1 MRVLG
6 IETSSRQGTIALVEN
21 GQAVIS
27 RASAEPMQGERVLP
41 LLEALFSEAG
51 WTKGQLDRVAVGVG
65 PGSFTGVRV
74 GVALGL
80 GIGLGLARPTLGVG
94 SLRAMCRGAKLLPD
108 GQTRGTGPVC
118 GLLDAR
124 RNELF
129 GGVYGTDGVE
139 LVSPCTVP
147 RGELAAWLG
156 ALGLPGV
163 LLVGE
168 VLGELG
174 DPDPDAPVAAAY
186 QSGRSEMTD
195 LPHAVC
201 VALAAT
207 DLSEELAPAEPCYV
221 RPADAIRPK
230 LPRSPLSSAEPR

>member
-6 IETSSRQGTIALVEN
+6 IETSSRQATIALTEN
-21 GQAVIS
+21 GQAVMS
-27 RASAEPMQGERVLP
+27 RTSAEPMQGERVLP
-41 LLEALFSEAG
+41 LLEELFSAAG
-51 WTKGQLDRVAVGVG
+51 WTKSQLDRVAVGVG

-80 GIGLGLARPTLGVG
+80 GIALGLGRPTLGVG

-108 GQTRGTGPVC
+108 GQSGATEAIC

-129 GGVYGTDGVE
+129 AGVYGPDGLE

-156 ALGLPGV
+156 ALTHPGLM
-163 LLVGE
+163 LVGE
-168 VLGELG
+168 VLGDLG
-174 DPDPDAPVAAAY
+174 DLRPGLAAY
-186 QSGRSEMTD
+186 QSGRSELTD

-201 VALAAT
+201 VALAGAE
-207 DLSEELAPAEPCYV
+207 LAEELALPEPAYV

>member
-1 MRVLG
+1 
-6 IETSSRQGTIALVEN
+6 
-21 GQAVIS
+21 
-27 RASAEPMQGERVLP
+27 MQGERVLP
-41 LLEALFSEAG
+41 LLEELFSAAG
-51 WTKGQLDRVAVGVG
+51 WTKSQLDRVAVGVG

-80 GIGLGLARPTLGVG
+80 GIALGLERPTLGVG
-94 SLRAMCRGAKLLPD
+94 SLRAMCRGVKMLPD
-108 GQTRGTGPVC
+108 GQTGLAPGTAGAFC

-129 GGVYGTDGVE
+129 AGVYGPDGLE

-156 ALGLPGV
+156 ALTHPAPF
-163 LLVGE
+163 LVGE
-168 VLGELG
+168 VLGDLG
-174 DPDPDAPVAAAY
+174 AVPLGAY

-201 VALAAT
+201 VALAGAE
-207 DLSEELAPAEPCYV
+207 LSEELALPEPAYV